1 MHLFDS
7 VLSAMRVE
15 SSLYVRLRVRSPW
28 GIAFN
33 SGYQARLLLVTSG
46 CAWFTCAGQPPVRI
60 PAGDCLIIKKGADC
74 ALADQPDRALTPCSQ
89 VTDRVTGR
97 TVQFGG
103 DGEESEFISAR
114 LTFEDAAGEP
124 LLALL
129 PDVVHVRLA
138 DRESGRILSTLEQIG
153 SEEEDRGLGAEFV
166 IARLIDVL
174 FIQAIRAWSAAEGNI
189 PTGWLAGLRHR
200 RLADTLR
207 LLHDDI
213 QKPWTIQML
222 ARHAAMSRSSFAA
235 LFKSVVGV
243 SPQAYIASWR
253 IYHAK
258 TLLAGGHSIAH
269 AAELSGYG
277 SDIALSRA
285 FKSITGVSP
294 GQWRA
299 QYRTESETRDGP
311 AARHPTADRSFR
323 ALAGTSSRNLG
334 NERMAVTDTDIPAT
348 SSAMRG

>member
-1 MHLFDS
+1 MIALDLFLTDRPKPMMHPFDS
-7 VLSAMRVE
+7 VVSAMRVE
-15 SSLYVRLRVRSPW
+15 SSLYVRLQARSPW

-33 SGYQARLLLVTSG
+33 SGYQARLLMVTSG
-46 CAWFTCAGQPPVRI
+46 SVWFTCAGQPPI
-60 PAGDCLIIKKGADC
+60 PIQAGDCLIIKKGADC
-74 ALADQPDRALTPCSQ
+74 AVADQPDRELTSCSQ
-89 VTDRVTGR
+89 VTDRVTGH
-97 TVQFGG
+97 TVQYGG

-114 LTFEDAAGEP
+114 LTFEDTAGEP

-138 DRESGRILSTLEQIG
+138 DRESGRIVATLEQIG
-153 SEEEDRGLGAEFV
+153 SEEAERGLGAEFV

-174 FIQAIRAWSAAEGNI
+174 FIQAIRAWSATEGNV
-189 PTGWLAGLRHR
+189 PSGWLAGLRHR

-207 LLHDDI
+207 LLHNDLRR
-213 QKPWTIQML
+213 PWTIEML

-258 TLLAGGHSIAH
+258 TLLADGHSIAQ
-269 AAELSGYG
+269 AAVLSGYG

-285 FKSITGVSP
+285 FKSITGISP
-294 GQWRA
+294 GQWRT
-299 QYRTESETRDGP
+299 QYRTESEALNGP
-311 AARHPTADRSFR
+311 ASQHPAAEPNPTRSVNPP
-323 ALAGTSSRNLG
+323 AL
-334 NERMAVTDTDIPAT
+334 MQPC
-348 SSAMRG
+348 